1 MGTPSQEL
9 LSTPACPPFTRGH
22 CRGGPPGERD
32 PWGPLGSR
40 PLTRRWASGSSQLR
54 SWTPFVLWG
63 LALRNVTVTA
73 EGHQVSRI
81 LLCSSSVHFSAHGR
95 KKMKARSVRV

>member
-1 MGTPSQEL
+1 MG
-9 LSTPACPPFTRGH
+9 PAGEPPTH
-22 CRGGPPGERD
+22 EA
-32 PWGPLGSR
+32 LG
-40 PLTRRWASGSSQLR
+40 SGSSQLR

-81 LLCSSSVHFSAHGR
+81 LLWSSSVHFSAHGR
-95 KKMKARSVRV
+95 KKMKACSVRV